1 MTDMPPVNPSGV
13 PLTSTDSIMIESVNK
28 KIGTSESISTEHSI
42 STDHTMP
49 TEAPPSDRDQKI
61 IDAFFNQPPD
71 GVSVT
76 TTEAVPTSAT
86 PTTTTTTASSP
97 TDAVTT
103 DSTTGEETEAYSQ
116 QVTFLLASPFVQN
129 SPSAT
134 AAIEED
140 PDKADQG
147 LDTFMKQNQNNKKDL
162 ESAQDSAQAALDSYK
177 VPEAGT
183 DTQSSKYSGS

>member
-61 IDAFFNQPPD
+61 IDAFFNLPPD
-71 GVSVT
+71 GVPAT
-76 TTEAVPTSAT
+76 TTEAAPTSAT
-86 PTTTTTTASSP
+86 PTITASSP

-134 AAIEED
+134 AAIEEN

-147 LDTFMKQNQNNKKDL
+147 IDTFMKQNKKNKKDL
-162 ESAQDSAQAALDSYK
+162 ESAQDSAQSALDSYK